1 MKRFNYKAKD
11 KLGNLVTGEVE
22 AFTPNAAA
30 RLVKGRGL
38 YVISI
43 TPKMDSPFAVIRRY
57 RDRVTVGDVATFTR
71 QLSTMINAGLPITEA
86 ILILRS
92 QSKGSM
98 QKIVA
103 QILAD
108 IEAGDSF
115 SDSLSKHPKVFSRT
129 YIALVRSGEVGG
141 VMDAVLLR
149 LADNMEKQEEFGSRV
164 RGAMI
169 YPAIIIVG
177 MVVVSFVMMI
187 FVIPKLTSLY
197 TDFGA
202 TLPVPTQILMG
213 VSSFFVRFWYIMI
226 LLVGGVLYAYRIYV
240 STPKGRRNM
249 DAFIFKIPVYGELQR
264 QIILTELTRTLS
276 LMVGAGVPILEA
288 LTITS
293 EVVTNTI
300 ISEAL
305 RDAATQVERGF
316 PIAFS
321 FSRHPEAFP
330 YLLSQMIAVG
340 EETGKMDEVL
350 TKISH
355 IFEVESDEKVKGLT
369 AAIEPLVMI
378 VLGIGVG
385 FLVIAVILPIYN
397 LTSQIQ

>member
-1 MKRFNYKAKD
+1 MKRYNYKAKD
-11 KLGNLVTGEVE
+11 KSGNLVIGEVE
-22 AFTPNAAA
+22 AATPNAAA
-30 RLVKGRGL
+30 KLVRERGL

-43 TPKMDSPFAVIRRY
+43 SPKIDSPFTIIKRF
-57 RDRVTVGDVATFTR
+57 RDRVTSRDVATFTR

-115 SDSLSKHPKVFSRT
+115 SNSLSKHPKIFSRT
-129 YIALVRSGEVGG
+129 YVALVKSGEVGG
-141 VMDAVLLR
+141 VMDAVLLK
-149 LADNMEKQEEFGSRV
+149 LADNMEKQQEFSSRV
-164 RGAMI
+164 RGALI
-169 YPAIIIVG
+169 YPVIIVIG
-177 MVVVSFVMMI
+177 MVIVSFVMMI

-202 TLPVPTQILMG
+202 TLPLPTRILMG
-213 VSSFFVRFWYIMI
+213 VSGFFVRFWYII
-226 LLVGGVLYAYRIYV
+226 VALVGIGLYVLKLYAAI
-240 STPKGRRNM
+240 PEGRRKLDGLM
-249 DAFIFKIPVYGELQR
+249 FKIPVFGELQR

-288 LTITS
+288 LNITS

-300 ISEAL
+300 ISDAL
-305 RDAATQVERGF
+305 KDSAKQVERGF

-330 YLLSQMIAVG
+330 FLLSQMVAVG

-369 AAIEPLVMI
+369 AAIEPIVMV
-378 VLGIGVG
+378 VLGLGVG

-397 LTSQIQ
+397 LTSQF

>member
-1 MKRFNYKAKD
+1 MNRFNYKAKD
-11 KLGNLVTGEVE
+11 KLGNLITGEVE
-22 AFTPNAAA
+22 AVNAHEAA
-30 RLVKGRGL
+30 RLVKSRGL

-43 TPKMDSPFAVIRRY
+43 TAKIDSPFAIIRRLKEKI
-57 RDRVTVGDVATFTR
+57 TPGDIATFTR

-108 IEAGDSF
+108 IEAGESF
-115 SDSLSKHPKVFSRT
+115 SNSLARHPKIFTRT
-129 YIALVRSGEVGG
+129 YIALVKSGEVGG

-149 LADNMEKQEEFGSRV
+149 LADDLEKQQEFKGRV
-164 RGAMI
+164 KGALI
-169 YPAIIIVG
+169 YPVIVIVG
-177 MVVVSFVMMI
+177 MVIVSFVMMI
-187 FVIPKLTSLY
+187 FVIPRLTSLY
-197 TDFGA
+197 VDFGA
-202 TLPVPTQILMG
+202 TLPMPTRILMG
-213 VSSFFVRFWYIMI
+213 MSSFVIRFWFVI
-226 LLVGGVLYAYRIYV
+226 LAVVGIGLYVLNLYRAT
-240 STPKGRRNM
+240 SAGRRKI
-249 DAFIFKIPVYGELQR
+249 DELIFKIPIYGELQR

-288 LTITS
+288 LNITS
-293 EVVTNTI
+293 EVVVNTI
-300 ISEAL
+300 ISDAL
-305 RDAATQVERGF
+305 KDAAKQIERGF

-321 FSRHPEAFP
+321 FARHPEAFP
-330 YLLSQMIAVG
+330 FILSQMVAVG

-350 TKISH
+350 TKVSH
-355 IFEVESDEKVKGLT
+355 IFELESDEKVKGLT
-369 AAIEPLVMI
+369 AAIEPIVMV

-397 LTSQIQ
+397 LTSQF